1 LREACRQLSEWQA
14 QFPAAQPLSMN
25 VNLSCKQFT
34 QPDLLEQI
42 DTILQET
49 QLAVGSLK
57 LEITESVVMENP
69 DWVKDIL
76 LELKKR
82 NIHLCID
89 DFGTGYSSLSR
100 LHHFPISTLKIDR
113 SFISR
118 IGALG
123 ENSEIVQAIVTL
135 AQTLSMDVVAEGIEV
150 SEQISPL
157 LALQCEYGQGYFF
170 SKPVDSEAARALLMA
185 ERQQCNG
192 KGK

>member
-1 LREACRQLSEWQA
+1 
-14 QFPAAQPLSMN
+14 
-25 VNLSCKQFT
+25 
-34 QPDLLEQI
+34 
-42 DTILQET
+42 
-49 QLAVGSLK
+49 
-57 LEITESVVMENP
+57 MENP
-69 DWVKDIL
+69 DWVKDVL

-82 NIHLCID
+82 MIPLCID

-150 SEQISPL
+150 SEQVSPL

-170 SKPVDSEAARALLMA
+170 SKPVDSEAARGLLMA
-185 ERQQCNG
+185 EWEQRNQEVGNG
-192 KGK
+192 